1 MVCITILYRDIRKML
16 TFNTNTQTLY
26 IKQKE
31 HTGNTKAENKTKTE
45 HYLSRDH
52 TRT

>member
-1 MVCITILYRDIRKML
+1 ML

-31 HTGNTKAENKTKTE
+31 HTGNRKAEN
-45 HYLSRDH
+45 
-52 TRT
+52 